1 MELQGFKSFPDKTVL
16 SFSRPITAI
25 VGPNGSGKSNL
36 SDAIRWVLGE
46 QSAKSLR
53 GGRMEDVIFSGA
65 QARKRQGFAQ
75 VTLTLEECQ
84 DLLPDGGEEAAV
96 TRRYYRSGESE
107 YYINGKAVRL
117 RDVNEL
123 FMDTGLGQEGYA
135 LIGQGKIDEILSAKS
150 TQRREIFEE
159 AAGISHCRHQKE
171 ETQRKL
177 ERTEE
182 NLLRIGDKLEEL
194 ELQRGPLQ
202 AQAEKAR
209 QYLALKEELRT
220 LEISLWM
227 EQLDHQR
234 ALGETFAADHAAAQ
248 QELAAC
254 TQEADRLYAKGE
266 DLLLRLRDQTARGE
280 ALAVQ
285 LRENETQR
293 QEVRQRRALLT
304 DRIRANAA
312 GAQRTQGDLA
322 QHQSR
327 RQDLEAELARQ
338 ETHLA
343 QLEDQ
348 QAQLQQRLGQA
359 QGALAALQAQ
369 AKDRTAAWQ
378 AEVRQAQ
385 QDLDACRRREQQAE
399 ETWRTLRLE
408 ADTLHQR
415 VKLLGEMA
423 SHYEGY
429 VKGVKTAMTAVRQGE
444 LRGVLGPVGELFQ
457 VDRRYTVALET
468 ALGAAMQ
475 NLLVEDEEAGKAVLR
490 LVKQRQG
497 GRVTCLP
504 LTALRPASLR
514 EEGIEREPG
523 YLAVAADLV
532 RCRDEVRPAAA
543 ALLGRT
549 VVVDNLDHGVRL
561 AKSRRYRFPV
571 VTLDGE
577 ILRPGG
583 SMTGGSVDRKGGIL
597 SRGAEEA
604 ALGKQLTAAQQAAD
618 RAQTQLEAARAA
630 VQQATQSLETRQRTG
645 PMTSEEL
652 SAAQR
657 RQEEALYT
665 LREELAAVQGTGG
678 IDFDAVARI
687 LLATL
692 SLYLLSTLCSFV
704 QSWLMTGMVQ
714 RLCYKL
720 REDINLKIDRMPFGY
735 FERNSTG
742 DTLSRITNDVDT
754 MGQTLAQ
761 SVVQLVTGIT
771 TVAGVLVMMLLIS
784 PLMTLVALLIIPVS
798 LALVMLIVKRSQ
810 KYFFAQQEVLGEV
823 NGIIEESFAGQGIIK
838 AFNAEQR
845 TLDSFADAN
854 RRLYEAGWKSQFA
867 GGLMK
872 PVMDFVGNL
881 GYVAVALMGGW
892 LAVQGA
898 ITVGDIQA
906 FIQYVKNFTQPL
918 SQMSQVGAQLQQMAA
933 SAERVFEFLSED
945 EEADELAEG
954 QPPVN
959 LGELRGAVSFEEVSF
974 GYAPGSE
981 VIRGFSARVEPGQT
995 VALVGPTGAG
1005 KTTMVKLLMRF
1016 YDVSSGCIRVDG
1028 RDLRTIARP
1037 QAREMF
1043 GMVLQDTWLF
1053 GGTIRENIRY
1063 GRLDATDEEVE
1074 EAARAGCA
1082 DHFIRTLPGGYD
1094 YVINEDSS
1102 NVSQG
1107 QRQLLTIARAILAN
1121 RPMLI
1126 LDEATSSVDTRTEE
1140 RIQEAMD
1147 RLMEGRTSFVIAHR
1161 LSTIRNADLILVMRD
1176 GDVAEQGTHEE
1187 LLAKGGFYAELYNS
1201 QFEGCE

>member
-53 GGRMEDVIFSGA
+53 GGRMEDVIFGGA

-75 VTLTLEECQ
+75 VTLTLEQCQ

-227 EQLDHQR
+227 DQLDHQR

-248 QELAAC
+248 QELTAC
-254 TQEADRLYAKGE
+254 TQAADALYAKGE
-266 DLLLRLRDQTARGE
+266 DLLLRLRDETARGE
-280 ALAVQ
+280 ELAAR
-285 LRENETQR
+285 LRDNETQC
-293 QEVRQRRALLT
+293 QQVRQRRALLT

-312 GAQRTQGDLA
+312 GAQRTQGDLT
-322 QHQSR
+322 QHQHR

-338 ETHLA
+338 EDRLA
-343 QLEDQ
+343 QLEDR

-378 AEVRQAQ
+378 AEVRQAR
-385 QDLDACRRREQQAE
+385 QDLDTCRRREQQAE
-399 ETWRTLRLE
+399 ESWRALRLE
-408 ADTLHQR
+408 ADTLRQR
-415 VKLLGEMA
+415 IQLLGEMA
-423 SHYEGY
+423 AHDEGY
-429 VKGVKTAMTAVRQGE
+429 VTGVRTAMTAARRGE
-444 LRGVLGPVGELFQ
+444 LHGVLGPVGELFQ
-457 VDRRYTVALET
+457 VDSRYTVALET
-468 ALGAAMQ
+468 ALGGAMQ
-475 NLLVEDEEAGKAVLR
+475 NILVEDEEAGKAVLR

-504 LTALRPASLR
+504 LTALRPATLR
-514 EEGIEREPG
+514 EEGIEGEPG

-532 RCRDEVRPAAA
+532 RCRAEVRPAAA

-583 SMTGGSVDRKGGIL
+583 AMTGGSVDRKGGIL
-597 SRGAEEA
+597 SRSAEEA
-604 ALGKQLTAAQQAAD
+604 ALGKELTAAQQAAD

-630 VQQATQSLETRQRTG
+630 VQQALQTLETKQKTG

-652 SAAQR
+652 TAAQR
-657 RQEEALYT
+657 RQEESLYT
-665 LREELAAVQGTGG
+665 LREELAAVQGTKGAFG
-678 IDFDAVARI
+678 P
-687 LLATL
+687 LLAQLRHQLETTAADRARQEAL
-692 SLYLLSTLCSFV
+692 LESLEQET
-704 QSWLMTGMVQ
+704 QDI
-714 RLCYKL
+714 R
-720 REDINLKIDRMPFGY
+720 RELTELDAKEQEL
-735 FERNSTG
+735 TAA
-742 DTLSRITNDVDT
+742 
-754 MGQTLAQ
+754 GQTLTAQ
-761 SVVQLVTGIT
+761 REENARAKLALEKEKADTDRAARAKNDAQLELQRRAAALEHKKLQASMEEKRLIDRLWDTYGIT
-771 TVAGVLVMMLLIS
+771 HQGALAVRRPVQDLAQARRRTGQLNNAIRALGTVNLGAVEEFERVEERWRYLNDQKTDVETARRELEGVIREITREMEEIFRREFAKIQEAFSRTFADLFGGGQG
-784 PLMTLVALLIIPVS
+784 T
-798 LALVMLIVKRSQ
+798 LAL
-810 KYFFAQQEVLGEV
+810 
-823 NGIIEESFAGQGIIK
+823 
-838 AFNAEQR
+838 
-845 TLDSFADAN
+845 
-854 RRLYEAGWKSQFA
+854 
-867 GGLMK
+867 
-872 PVMDFVGNL
+872 
-881 GYVAVALMGGW
+881 
-892 LAVQGA
+892 
-898 ITVGDIQA
+898 
-906 FIQYVKNFTQPL
+906 
-918 SQMSQVGAQLQQMAA
+918 
-933 SAERVFEFLSED
+933 ED
-945 EEADELAEG
+945 EEDVLG
-954 QPPVN
+954 CGIDIRVQPP
-959 LGELRGAVSFEEVSF
+959 
-974 GYAPGSE
+974 
-981 VIRGFSARVEPGQT
+981 
-995 VALVGPTGAG
+995 G
-1005 KTTMVKLLMRF
+1005 KT
-1016 YDVSSGCIRVDG
+1016 
-1028 RDLRTIARP
+1028 LRTIS
-1037 QAREMF
+1037 
-1043 GMVLQDTWLF
+1043 LLS
-1053 GGTIRENIRY
+1053 GGERSLVAIALYFAILRVHPTPFCVV
-1063 GRLDATDEEVE
+1063 DEI
-1074 EAARAGCA
+1074 EAA
-1082 DHFIRTLPGGYD
+1082 
-1094 YVINEDSS
+1094 
-1102 NVSQG
+1102 
-1107 QRQLLTIARAILAN
+1107 
-1121 RPMLI
+1121 
-1126 LDEATSSVDTRTEE
+1126 LDEANGARFIRYLRNVADQTQFLLITHRRETMEAADVLYGVTME
-1140 RIQEAMD
+1140 RQGVS
-1147 RLMEGRTSFVIAHR
+1147 RVLM
-1161 LSTIRNADLILVMRD
+1161 LDLD
-1176 GDVAEQGTHEE
+1176 QAEQ
-1187 LLAKGGFYAELYNS
+1187 LLGSRPA
-1201 QFEGCE
+1201 